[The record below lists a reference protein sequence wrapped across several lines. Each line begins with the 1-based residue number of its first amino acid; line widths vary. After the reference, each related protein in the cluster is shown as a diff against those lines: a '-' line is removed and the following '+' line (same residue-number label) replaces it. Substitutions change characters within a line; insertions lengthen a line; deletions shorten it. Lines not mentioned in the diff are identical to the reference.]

1 MVGWHHQLNGHE
13 FEQTPGVGDGQGG
26 LACCSRWGHKELDT
40 TEWLNW
46 TEPCNCLL
54 QCHHTNMCYSKLAI
68 CGKVC
73 WQWENQYRDTGYELK
88 LIPTD
93 PKHHSGSC
101 LRVFAY
107 FGDIESSLSDHCNKI
122 SITIKKKSYHT
133 YLGIKSNPTKEYLKS
148 SFNYYFFYL
157 LGLEEEQYELLKT
170 VYFQCLISRLA
181 QSVLIILLVKR
192 KKNGHRQTSK
202 KPHKFLR
209 VYVSI
214 SHLFPLEH
222 CFSVF

>member
-1 MVGWHHQLNGHE
+1 MTEQLN
-13 FEQTPGVGDGQGG
+13 
-26 LACCSRWGHKELDT
+26 R
-40 TEWLNW
+40 

-54 QCHHTNMCYSKLAI
+54 QCHHTNTYSKPAV

-101 LRVFAY
+101 LRVFPY
-107 FGDIESSLSDHCNKI
+107 FGDIESSLSDHCNKM
-122 SITIKKKSYHT
+122 SITRKKKNHHT
-133 YLGIKSNPTKEYLKS
+133 YLGIKSNPTKEHLKS

-170 VYFQCLISRLA
+170 MYLQCLISRLA
-181 QSVLIILLVKR
+181 QSVLLILLAKR
-192 KKNGHRQTSK
+192 KKKNGHRQTSK
-202 KPHKFLR
+202 KKKKIPQSLCFYKPSLPIRTLLF
-209 VYVSI
+209 SI
-214 SHLFPLEH
+214 LKCMDTVGEKSKWQ
-222 CFSVF
+222 

>member
-1 MVGWHHQLNGHE
+1 MALLTQWTWVWANSWSWWWTGRPGMLQSMRSQELDMTEQLN
-13 FEQTPGVGDGQGG
+13 
-26 LACCSRWGHKELDT
+26 R
-40 TEWLNW
+40 

-54 QCHHTNMCYSKLAI
+54 QCHHTNTYSKPAV

-101 LRVFAY
+101 LRVFPY
-107 FGDIESSLSDHCNKI
+107 FGDIESSLSDHCNKM
-122 SITIKKKSYHT
+122 SITRKKKNHHT
-133 YLGIKSNPTKEYLKS
+133 YLGIKSNPTKEHLKS

-170 VYFQCLISRLA
+170 MYLQCLISRLA
-181 QSVLIILLVKR
+181 QSKLIIILVKR
-192 KKNGHRQTSK
+192 KKNKWS
-202 KPHKFLR
+202 
-209 VYVSI
+209 
-214 SHLFPLEH
+214 
-222 CFSVF
+222 